1 MNVGVLGAGR
11 IGTIVVPTIQKTE
24 GLCCLGVASRS
35 AERAAEYA
43 KTFGIPKSY
52 GNYQEMMEDPE
63 IDLIYIATP
72 HSHHFEQMMA
82 CLEHGKPVLCEK
94 SFTANA
100 AQAQK
105 VLEYAKERQVYTAE
119 AIWTRYQPSR
129 KIIQDMIESG
139 IVGKIHALNATLSYA
154 ISDKERMVRRDLC
167 GGALLDVGVYGLNFA
182 LMHFGNDIEKVESSV
197 LMTEDGVD
205 GHENITLFFSGG
217 RMASIQA
224 GMYCRS
230 DRQGIFYGEKG
241 YITVE
246 NINKPQKVTA
256 YDDNDRLLK
265 QVVVPEQITGY
276 EYEFLEAKQRIQEG
290 QWESAS
296 MPLQETVF
304 VMKLMDE
311 IRSQWGLR
319 YPADEE

>member
-11 IGTIVVPTIQKTE
+11 IAAVVVPTIQKAE
-24 GLCCLGVASRS
+24 GICCLGIASRS
-35 AERAAEYA
+35 AERAAEFA
-43 KTFGIPKSY
+43 KAYGVPRSY
-52 GNYQEMMEDPE
+52 GSYLEMMEDPD

-100 AQAQK
+100 AQAEK
-105 VLEYAKERQVYTAE
+105 VLEYAKAHQVYAAE
-119 AIWTRYQPSR
+119 AIWTRYMPSR
-129 KIIQDMIESG
+129 RIIQEMIESG

-154 ISDKERMVRRDLC
+154 ISDKERMVRKDLC

-182 LMHFGNDIEKVESSV
+182 LMHFGDDVEKVESSV
-197 LMTEDGVD
+197 QMTEDGVD
-205 GHENITLFFSGG
+205 GWENITMFFRDG
-217 RMASIQA
+217 RTASIQA
-224 GMYCRS
+224 GMYSRS

-241 YITVE
+241 YIVVE
-246 NINKPQKVTA
+246 NINNPQKITA

-265 QVVVPEQITGY
+265 QVAVPEQITGY
-276 EYEFLEAKQRIQEG
+276 EYEFFEARQRLQEG

-296 MPLQETVF
+296 MPLAESVF
-304 VMKLMDE
+304 VMKLMDG
-311 IRSQWGLR
+311 IRAQWGLR